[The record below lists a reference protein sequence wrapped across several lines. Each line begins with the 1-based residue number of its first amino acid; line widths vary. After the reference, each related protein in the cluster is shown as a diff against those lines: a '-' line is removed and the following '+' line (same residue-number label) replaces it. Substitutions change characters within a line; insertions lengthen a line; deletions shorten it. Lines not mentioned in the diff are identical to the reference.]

1 MRGMQFSTYDA
12 DNDRYPWNC
21 ASDYLGG
28 WWFNCCH
35 HAFLNGPWL
44 PISWTYHWGSQYKRG
59 TNVNGTSM
67 LIK

>member
-12 DNDRYPWNC
+12 DNDLHASNC
-21 ASDYLGG
+21 AGVYLGG
-28 WWFNCCH
+28 WWFNYCH
-35 HAFLNGPWL
+35 HAFLNGPWF
-44 PISWTYHWGSQYKRG
+44 PNFWMYPWGSQYKRG